1 MSRTLPRETS
11 GRTMAGG
18 PRRFVTV
25 VLTASLLSGR
35 SSVSALATWTRI
47 IVGVL
52 MLASLLAA
60 LAGVFLSTGP

>member
-1 MSRTLPRETS
+1 
-11 GRTMAGG
+11 MAGG